1 MRENNFFFPE
11 KALTNELFLVNI
23 KHQFIA
29 LIREKPRH
37 RNYCNFFL
45 SNQKNKKLTVA
56 LFFFI
61 FIFFKHRKE
70 NYLFIQITHNCEKYC
85 NGGKIFERKIYNKT
99 IKANCFIFL
108 PTFLDKTFG
117 INLENISFIWK
128 NSCLKNKRAVL

>member
-1 MRENNFFFPE
+1 MRENNFFFLE
-11 KALTNELFLVNI
+11 KVLTNELFLVNI

-61 FIFFKHRKE
+61 FIFLNTGKKIIYSFKSLIIVRNIVMVAKYLKE
-70 NYLFIQITHNCEKYC
+70 KFI
-85 NGGKIFERKIYNKT
+85 
-99 IKANCFIFL
+99 IKQ
-108 PTFLDKTFG
+108 
-117 INLENISFIWK
+117 
-128 NSCLKNKRAVL
+128 